1 MAKSAAMERRL
12 NEFAKQMF
20 GRERSD
26 RQCVSC
32 GTEDIKP
39 TDFRDALS
47 RKEFGISRMCQGCQD
62 SVFGGEE

>member
-1 MAKSAAMERRL
+1 MAKSQAMERRL
-12 NEFAKQMF
+12 NEMAKAMF
-20 GRERSD
+20 GRERTD

-47 RKEFGISRMCQGCQD
+47 RKEFGISRMCQTCQD
-62 SVFGGEE
+62 GVFGEEE